1 MSNIEEK
8 FDNMNDFCRIY
19 NLNPGIVWDK
29 INNFEEE
36 ELDPNMQIDILP
48 REIINILECGSTSI
62 DAVFKFMRHF
72 GLAYYEDNKLRI
84 TTKKAVF
91 FFTNDDYIGVYP
103 SVDVCMS
110 EASRRGIRGSK
121 VLYLH
126 LFPKCRGCEI
136 KESI

>member
-36 ELDPNMQIDILP
+36 ELDPELLVASLS
-48 REIINILECGSTSI
+48 REIMNVAECASTSFEAI
-62 DAVFKFMRHF
+62 IKFMKRF
-72 GLAYYEDNKLRI
+72 GLAYSNDEELKII
-84 TTKKAVF
+84 TKEAVF